1 MSNQTEYD
9 EGLTIDG
16 RESDV
21 VAGSSRR
28 LAAAPP
34 ASTIRI
40 AENSNA
46 GVQGSGWKPARFKHV
61 IAVLKRDRMAAFGA
75 IIILFF
81 VLAALLAPWIAPF
94 PEQGMG
100 ATDSANRNLAPNSS
114 NWLGT
119 DQLGRDVL
127 SRVILGTQPALAIS
141 LLVVAIA
148 ALIGIPLGAAAGY
161 LGGWV
166 DGLLMRVTEV
176 FQAFPPLLLAMVTV
190 AILGPSLTNAG
201 IALAISWW
209 PWYARLVRAEARS
222 LRERPFVEAARA
234 MGVPPFLIVVRHVLR
249 NCTTPILVQATVDI
263 GSVILAAGSLA
274 FLGLGTQPPLPDW
287 GLMVTEG
294 RGVIFTSWWISVF
307 PGLAIFLAVLGF
319 NLLGDSLRDL
329 LDPRQVKR

>member
-1 MSNQTEYD
+1 MSNRIQQDSEPITSVPE
-9 EGLTIDG
+9 ETPGT
-16 RESDV
+16 
-21 VAGSSRR
+21 VAANPSHADQR
-28 LAAAPP
+28 
-34 ASTIRI
+34 
-40 AENSNA
+40 A
-46 GVQGSGWKPARFKHV
+46 GWIKHV
-61 IAVLKRDRMAAFGA
+61 ARVLGRDRLAAFGA
-75 IIILFF
+75 IIVLLFV
-81 VLAALLAPWIAPF
+81 VLAVLAPWIAPF
-94 PEQGMG
+94 PEQGVG
-100 ATDSANRNLAPNSS
+100 VTDSARRNLAPDPV

-127 SRVILGTQPALAIS
+127 SRIIMGAQPALAVS
-141 LLVVAIA
+141 LIVVAVA
-148 ALIGIPLGAAAGY
+148 ALIGIPLGAIAGY
-161 LGGWV
+161 RGGWLDEV
-166 DGLLMRVTEV
+166 LMRVTEV

-222 LRERPFVEAARA
+222 LKERPFVEAARA
-234 MGVPPFLIVVRHVLR
+234 MGIPPFLVVVRHVLR

-287 GLMVTEG
+287 GLMVAEG
-294 RGVIFTSWWISVF
+294 RGVIFTSWWISTF